1 MKIKIKSIILVLV
14 CLLILNIPYLSQ
26 KMNNMINLVIESF
39 LLIYMFTKLHT
50 KHSLKSNI
58 YVLLFWLLMVMCT
71 FLNFKFTSRTLNA
84 FVTGAQYFLLFYY
97 ISYFS
102 KKDSLQSVVNLL
114 WKYFLFVIL
123 IADFIVILSG
133 GNGIWNQDIVQRYYL
148 IGNKFTVSY
157 YHMFVL
163 SLFLAQNV
171 NVKRAKHRNLIFFLL
186 LAYSIFICRVI
197 DCNTGIVGCLVIAL
211 VHLISF
217 RKNNLI
223 EIMSK
228 PTTIITFFV
237 LSTFLLVGT
246 DLLLNNQYIN
256 NIFIKYSH
264 TSKLLSGRLDMYA
277 ITLNGIKAALW
288 MGHGINCTLVQDILS
303 WGNPQ
308 NGLLKMLLDFGIIGT
323 ASFLLLIYDSTKNNR
338 NNNKQIEYSML
349 AFVYGMIICSM
360 VEINLSGLFYLGLV
374 LLKMSKRDVQKNF

>member
-1 MKIKIKSIILVLV
+1 MIQRIIEKADVKHPVDADKILKEIKNYDIVSFDIFDTLLKRNVKEPTDVFSYMEKKYQINGFREKRIEAEKAARKKKNGLEISLEDIYAEFGADYSDEEMETESG
-14 CLLILNIPYLSQ
+14 LLIANAEVYPIFRKCIESKTVIIVSDMYLPENFIKEILKREQIVGYKKLYLSSVIG
-26 KMNNMINLVIESF
+26 KTKSSGNLFE
-39 LLIYMFTKLHT
+39 
-50 KHSLKSNI
+50 
-58 YVLLFWLLMVMCT
+58 YVRNDVG
-71 FLNFKFTSRTLNA
+71 LN
-84 FVTGAQYFLLFYY
+84 
-97 ISYFS
+97 
-102 KKDSLQSVVNLL
+102 KK
-114 WKYFLFVIL
+114 
-123 IADFIVILSG
+123 IV
-133 GNGIWNQDIVQRYYL
+133 
-148 IGNKFTVSY
+148 
-157 YHMFVL
+157 H
-163 SLFLAQNV
+163 
-171 NVKRAKHRNLIFFLL
+171 
-186 LAYSIFICRVI
+186 VI

-256 NIFIKYSH
+256 NIFGKFSH

-288 MGHGINCTLVQDILS
+288 MGHGINCTLVQDVLS